1 MIRAFYAAAKGA
13 NPVEVIDECSRTRAM
28 LSEAFSEEVKVVAAH
43 EEWAETFASVGSWE
57 GWTRQVATG
66 LLFPAYEP
74 RYHVFIVP
82 TTYVGKATGQILQM
96 ALDERKRVLLWPP
109 GSVDPQLV
117 ERIEE
122 EDPGN
127 FTHGWRVVGVRDG
140 DH

>member
-1 MIRAFYAAAKGA
+1 
-13 NPVEVIDECSRTRAM
+13 
-28 LSEAFSEEVKVVAAH
+28 
-43 EEWAETFASVGSWE
+43 
-57 GWTRQVATG
+57 VATG

-96 ALDERKRVLLWPP
+96 AIDERKRVLLWPP